1 MKRPA
6 AIITDH
12 GGRTSH
18 AAIVSYE
25 IGVPVIVGTYN
36 ATYVLYSEQMEFTN
50 VVAMTPFCRTVGEVE
65 EVLRVSAD
73 NGLQVHLKFET
84 PSNVVLAEQFLTHF
98 DAFSIGLKDFTQL
111 TLEFIVTRMS

>member
-36 ATYVLYSEQMEFTN
+36 ATYVLYS
-50 VVAMTPFCRTVGEVE
+50 VGEVE